1 MNEIV
6 VAKQRPLV
14 LVIDDEA
21 TQRLLSQ
28 DCLETAGFRVEVA
41 SDGLSGIEAARRL
54 RPAAILLDVVM
65 PEVDGFMVCREIR
78 ADKDLARTP
87 VALIT
92 GLEDIDAINQAFRI
106 GATDFLTKPVT
117 WSLLPYRV
125 RFMLRATSIAQELRA
140 AKDQAEASSTA
151 KSTFLANMSN
161 KLRTPLN
168 TMIAFSELMR
178 AEQFG
183 PLGSPQ
189 YKEYA
194 QHINGASQHLLT
206 LINNILDLAK
216 TESGKLTLQEVEV
229 LLPSIV
235 AAAMHDVK
243 DEAEAKSLKITDMVR
258 SSAYRVLGDEQRLF
272 QIVANLLSNAVRYTP
287 ANGTVRIY
295 LEGFSGNAMALVF
308 EDNGPGI
315 PHEELPRI
323 LEPLG
328 LVAGGD
334 ERTGTGIS
342 TARALAKLH
351 GGDLYYES
359 TPGQGTKACLV
370 LPPDRIIGTA
380 AQRASGAAGHQG
392 SDLRRIRSPSGSPS
406 GSSSRQP
413 GASKGYSGSPRGYS
427 GSPRNLGGS
436 SSGNHGRF
444 SAPAAQTA
452 YGEPSPTPPSR
463 PQTAVPTTEAE
474 EPAFIPLVIR

>member
-1 MNEIV
+1 VNDGGP
-6 VAKQRPLV
+6 AKDAPLI

-28 DCLETAGFRVEVA
+28 DCLESAGFRVEVA
-41 SDGLSGIEAARRL
+41 ADGTSGLEAARRL

-65 PEVDGFMVCREIR
+65 PEIDGFAVCQEIR
-78 ADKDLARTP
+78 ADKNLARTP

-92 GLEDIDAINQAFRI
+92 GLEDTEAINQAFRI

-125 RFMLRATSIAQELRA
+125 RFMLRATSIATELRA
-140 AKDQAEASSTA
+140 AKEQAEAASSA
-151 KSTFLANMSN
+151 KSSFLSNMSN

-183 PLGSPQ
+183 PIGAPQ

-194 QHINGASQHLLT
+194 QHINSASQHLLA

-216 TESGKLTLQEVEV
+216 SESGKLTLQEVEV
-229 LLPSIV
+229 LLPGIV
-235 AAAMHDVK
+235 AAALHDVK
-243 DEAEAKSLKITDMVR
+243 DEAQAKSLKIVDMVR

-272 QIVANLLSNAVRYTP
+272 QIVVNLLSNAVKFTP
-287 ANGTVRIY
+287 ANGTVRVY
-295 LEGFSGNAMALVF
+295 LEGFSANSLALVF
-308 EDNGPGI
+308 EDSGPGI
-315 PHEELPRI
+315 PAEELPRI

-342 TARALAKLH
+342 TARALARLH
-351 GGDLYYES
+351 GGDLFYES
-359 TPGQGTKACLV
+359 KVGQGTKACLV
-370 LPPDRIIGTA
+370 LPPERILGASTAPAGTPIA
-380 AQRASGAAGHQG
+380 AAGD
-392 SDLRRIRSPSGSPS
+392 SRRIRSPSGSPS
-406 GSSSRQP
+406 G
-413 GASKGYSGSPRGYS
+413 GAGRYSGSPRSYSGSPRGPSGAPRSYS
-427 GSPRNLGGS
+427 GSPSRNTGRYATVSGAHANGG
-436 SSGNHGRF
+436 GNP
-444 SAPAAQTA
+444 APAAAPQPA
-452 YGEPSPTPPSR
+452 ASEPDK
-463 PQTAVPTTEAE
+463 VPVY
-474 EPAFIPLVIR
+474 PGHGRS